1 MSENRNTRVPIIAA
15 FLAGIA
21 VAAIV
26 AFIIFGQRDASARK
40 NAAEPE
46 SNTKQE
52 TQAQA
57 QAESPDAAQAEAGSP
72 DDARAQTEPSPVS
85 HPSVPPSA
93 PVSPERARPGI
104 MPAVAV
110 QGTLL

>member
-1 MSENRNTRVPIIAA
+1 MSENRNSRLPIIAA

-26 AFIIFGQRDASARK
+26 AFIIFGQRSASSRK

-46 SNTKQE
+46 SNTQQE
-52 TQAQA
+52 TQVQA
-57 QAESPDAAQAEAGSP
+57 QAG
-72 DDARAQTEPSPVS
+72 
-85 HPSVPPSA
+85 
-93 PVSPERARPGI
+93 SPERARPGI

>member
-52 TQAQA
+52 TQCPSLTGA
-57 QAESPDAAQAEAGSP
+57 SPSGNHAGSCC
-72 DDARAQTEPSPVS
+72 S
-85 HPSVPPSA
+85 
-93 PVSPERARPGI
+93 GNF
-104 MPAVAV
+104 AVI
-110 QGTLL
+110 